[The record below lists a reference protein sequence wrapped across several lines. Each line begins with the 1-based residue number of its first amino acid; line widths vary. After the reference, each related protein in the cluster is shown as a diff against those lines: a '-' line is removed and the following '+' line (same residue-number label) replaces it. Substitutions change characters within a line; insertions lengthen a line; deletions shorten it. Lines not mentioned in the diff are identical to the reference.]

1 MNETPRKYKIALIGY
16 MLSNGGAERVLST
29 LSQYLHK
36 NNFEVHNIIMIDQ
49 VTYKHG
55 GHLLNLGKLRSK
67 SNGLFNKINRFIAF
81 KKYVDQ
87 QNFDLLIDFRFRVVY
102 FQEFFIYKWIY
113 KKFPKIQTVHSGRYD
128 SYLFKYKL
136 LSNYIFKDFNKI
148 VTVSKAQRKLIK
160 NELNFSNLETIY
172 NPIDIEEIKST
183 CNSQQSDEFDFEY
196 IIAVGRLAESKQFC
210 KLIEAYLLSDLRFS
224 NVHLVIVGAGPE
236 LENLEK
242 LIQKTASSKHI
253 HLVGQIDHLYAL
265 INQAK
270 FLVQSSLFEG
280 LPMVLIE
287 SLCCETPV
295 IAFDCFSGPNEI
307 IVNGENGIL
316 VENQNFES
324 LIVAINKMT
333 FDEEFYYHCKSNSFN
348 SIKKFDVNS
357 VGLQWQKLILEII
370 RNENNS

>member
-49 VTYKHG
+49 VTYNHG
-55 GHLLNLGKLRSK
+55 GELLNLGRLRSK
-67 SNGLFNKINRFIAF
+67 SNGLFNKINRFITF

-102 FQEFFIYKWIY
+102 FQEFFIYKFIY
-113 KKFPKIQTVHSGRYD
+113 TLPKIQTVHSGRYE
-128 SYLFKYKL
+128 SYLFKYKV
-136 LSNYIFKDFNKI
+136 LSNYIFRNFNKI
-148 VTVSKAQRKLIK
+148 ITVSKAQQKLIE
-160 NELNFSNLETIY
+160 NELNFSNLETIH
-172 NPIDIEEIKST
+172 NPIDIDEIKSI
-183 CNSQQSDEFDFEY
+183 CNSQKSDEFDFEY
-196 IIAVGRLAESKQFC
+196 IVAVGRLAVTKQFC
-210 KLIEAYLLSDLRFS
+210 KLIEAYLLSDLSSS
-224 NVHLVIVGAGPE
+224 NIHLVIVGAGPE

-242 LIQKTASSKHI
+242 LIQKTSSSKYI
-253 HLVGQIDHLYAL
+253 HLAGQIDHPYV
-265 INQAK
+265 IIKQAK

-307 IVNGENGIL
+307 IVDGQNGIL
-316 VENQNFES
+316 VENQNFTL
-324 LIVAINKMT
+324 LIAAINKMA

-348 SIKKFDVNS
+348 SIKKFDIKII
-357 VGLQWQKLILEII
+357 GLQWQKLILEII
-370 RNENNS
+370 KNENNS